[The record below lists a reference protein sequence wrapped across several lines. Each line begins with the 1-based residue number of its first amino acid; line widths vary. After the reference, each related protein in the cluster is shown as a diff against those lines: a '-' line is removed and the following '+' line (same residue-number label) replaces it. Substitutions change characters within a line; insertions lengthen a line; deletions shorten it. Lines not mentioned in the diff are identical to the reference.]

1 MTEMTRTTKSGLI
14 FVLRG
19 IVMVVAAFSVH
30 AQGVRAPAAAASAD
44 APTKSSIEIGR
55 ELFSVHCSRC
65 HGTDGAGTANGPNL
79 LVRVRGMSEP
89 GFVSAVLQ
97 RYRWSL
103 PAIEGAGESG
113 ARDAMIR
120 GVLTRQESGAGMPA
134 WESQPAV
141 SQGVKNLYDYLSS
154 KTQ

>member
-1 MTEMTRTTKSGLI
+1 M
-14 FVLRG
+14 FVLAG
-19 IVMVVAAFSVH
+19 TMAVVTAFSVH
-30 AQGVRAPAAAASAD
+30 AQVARAPAAGASANT
-44 APTKSSIEIGR
+44 PTKSSIEIGR

-65 HGTDGAGTANGPNL
+65 HGNDGAGTANGPNL

-97 RYRWSL
+97 RYSWSL

-113 ARDAMIR
+113 AREAMIR
-120 GVLTRQESGAGMPA
+120 GVLTRQEGGAGMPA

-141 SQGVKNLYDYLSS
+141 SQGVKNLYQYLSS